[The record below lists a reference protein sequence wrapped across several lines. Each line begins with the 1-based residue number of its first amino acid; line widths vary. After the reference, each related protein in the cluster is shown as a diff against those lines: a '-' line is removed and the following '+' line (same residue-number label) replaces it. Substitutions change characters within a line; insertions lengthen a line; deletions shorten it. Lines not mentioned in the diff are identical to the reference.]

1 MTIQCAR
8 RVILRRGRVSGSTW
22 RLAGVRQPTVACAPM
37 GSSWRGIRGPNG
49 TTRTNAT
56 PRRARVP
63 VMLRAAAAILGI
75 ATPPALAQGVAG
87 PEARLD
93 ILVGRSAALHVGA
106 ALGLRTGLYVRPMVV
121 VAAGPAWLNDTA
133 RASGRVEALARFVL
147 DPFRESQV
155 GMYAQ
160 GGLTAL
166 YDPWDRWRG
175 ALSVAV
181 GAELPARAGGVWA
194 VEVGLGGGVRF
205 GLALR
210 RAAPGRR

>member
-1 MTIQCAR
+1 
-8 RVILRRGRVSGSTW
+8 
-22 RLAGVRQPTVACAPM
+22 
-37 GSSWRGIRGPNG
+37 
-49 TTRTNAT
+49 
-56 PRRARVP
+56 
-63 VMLRAAAAILGI
+63 MLRAAAAILGI

-106 ALGLRTGLYVRPMVV
+106 ALGLRTGLYVRPTVV
-121 VAAGPAWLNDTA
+121 VAAGPAWQNDTA
-133 RASGRVEALARFVL
+133 RVSGRVEALARFVL

-166 YDPWDRWRG
+166 YDPWDRWRV